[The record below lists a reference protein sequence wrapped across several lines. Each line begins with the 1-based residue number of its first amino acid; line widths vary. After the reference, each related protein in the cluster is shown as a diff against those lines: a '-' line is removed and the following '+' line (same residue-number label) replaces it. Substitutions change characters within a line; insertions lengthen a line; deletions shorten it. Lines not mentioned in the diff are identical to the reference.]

1 MPLIKA
7 ILVDDE
13 EDSLKMLEMLLKHY
27 CPEVEVVGS
36 FTNPQKAVAEIQRHP
51 PHLLLLDI
59 QMPGMTGFELLEK
72 LNGFTGKVIFT
83 TAHSNYAVRAFKF
96 NATDYLLKPI
106 DGEELQKAVAK
117 LKASDPSPIE
127 TSLLREL
134 SENIKLF
141 AAHPVQKICLAT
153 SEGLE
158 MIALDNILFL
168 KSASNY
174 TTIKRANEKELI
186 VAKTLKDFEGILP
199 ADTFMRV
206 HTSYIINLT
215 KVTKYL
221 KQDGGVIVLND
232 GTEVLVGRSYKET
245 LLKYFKQ

>member
-27 CPEVEVVGS
+27 CPEVEIVGS

-72 LNGFTGKVIFT
+72 LTGFTGKVIFT

-117 LKASDPSPIE
+117 LKAGETSLPE

-141 AAHPVQKICLAT
+141 AAQPVQKICLAT

-158 MIALDNILFL
+158 MIALDDIMSL
-168 KSASNY
+168 KSANNYVVIQRSN
-174 TTIKRANEKELI
+174 NKELI

-199 ADTFMRV
+199 PDMFMRI
-206 HTSYIINLT
+206 HASYIINLT
-215 KVTKYL
+215 KLTKYL
-221 KQDGGVIVLND
+221 KQDGGVVVLND
-232 GTEVLVGRSYKET
+232 GTELLVGRPYKES

>member
-1 MPLIKA
+1 
-7 ILVDDE
+7 
-13 EDSLKMLEMLLKHY
+13 
-27 CPEVEVVGS
+27 VGS

-117 LKASDPSPIE
+117 LKAGEASSTE
-127 TSLLREL
+127 TSILREL

-141 AAHPVQKICLAT
+141 AAQPLQKICLAT

-158 MIALDNILFL
+158 IIALDNILFL

-174 TTIKRANEKELI
+174 TVIKRATEKELI

-199 ADTFMRV
+199 PDTFMRV
-206 HTSYIINLT
+206 HASYIINLT
-215 KVTKYL
+215 KVAKYL
-221 KQDGGVIVLND
+221 KQDGGIVALSD
-232 GTEVLVGRSYKET
+232 GTEILIGRSYKET
-245 LLKYFKQ
+245 LLKYFKG